1 MSSFPPDSPF
11 VDHVMV
17 SPNHE
22 ARIGVARPD
31 ILLLHYTGMKSTQ
44 AALERLC
51 DPGPRV
57 SSHYLV
63 FEDGRIL
70 QLVPEARRAYH
81 AGASSW
87 EGTSDINSRSIGIEI
102 GNQGHDFGCPEFPDP
117 QIAAV
122 IGLCRDIIS
131 RTSIAA
137 RRVLAHSD
145 VAPERKRDPGEGF
158 PWRRLAKAGVGLW
171 VEPEPIADGATL
183 RPGDR
188 GEDVATLQQALADYG
203 YGVPVSGSYDT
214 ATEIVVT
221 AFQRHFRPARVDGI
235 ADASTVRTLTKLIAQ
250 KDSMA

>member
-1 MSSFPPDSPF
+1 MDSG
-11 VDHVMV
+11 
-17 SPNHE
+17 
-22 ARIGVARPD
+22 A
-31 ILLLHYTGMKSTQ
+31 
-44 AALERLC
+44 AALARLR
-51 DPGPRV
+51 DPLSEV
-57 SSHYLV
+57 SAHYLV
-63 FEDGRIL
+63 FEDGGIV
-70 QLVPEARRAYH
+70 QMVPEARRAWH
-81 AGASSW
+81 AGAGAW
-87 EGTSDINSRSIGIEI
+87 KGETDVNSRSIGIEI
-102 GNQGHDFGCPEFPDP
+102 VHPGHAGGLPPYPEA
-117 QIAAV
+117 QVEAV
-122 IGLCRDIIS
+122 IALARDVLGRWPIPPE
-131 RTSIAA
+131 
-137 RRVLAHSD
+137 RVLAHSD